1 MRLRLG
7 VRASALV
14 CLVIFLLT
22 AAGCRGEAAPPPPV
36 PTPTAIPTTATISL
50 VGGAQTKSLT
60 CESQSA
66 SDLAKFWGKPI
77 GEMDF
82 FNRLPRS
89 DNPYRGFVGSPDAP
103 AGSLPPAGYGVYA
116 EPVAAALRSLGLNAE
131 ASQRKGINWLRQE
144 VAAGRPVL
152 VWATYGFKEV
162 PVKTYVPRDGQQ
174 VPIVQYEHTFLAV
187 GYDTSGVWVIDA
199 LDGQR
204 KHASYGE
211 FDRAWSLLG
220 QMAVSVRPEDTSVA
234 EASGRD
240 GATSGSLLGSA
251 SRVLSLLV
259 LALVVLALGA
269 VAWRGRPKPKPRRR
283 QRMAQTAEFAV
294 GRVVP
299 ASASPPHRSA
309 RREPAWSR
317 WASLSMVWPS
327 TQSWGEWL
335 QMRGSRVRHDALP
348 LLKCA
353 AAWRVAQPLPLALI
367 GISVGLAAVAMLG
380 WISPCVSLP
389 IVAVGAGIGFWLGVE
404 IQLAQ
409 QDGDDIV
416 PSR

>member
-1 MRLRLG
+1 MRLGLE
-7 VRASALV
+7 VRVSALV
-14 CLVIFLLT
+14 CLVIVLLT
-22 AAGCRGEAAPPPPV
+22 AVGCQAEAPPPPA
-36 PTPTAIPTTATISL
+36 PTPTAIPTTANITL

-77 GEMDF
+77 GEMEF

-116 EPVAAALRSLGLNAE
+116 EPVAATLRSLGLNAE
-131 ASQRKGINWLRQE
+131 ASQRKGVNWLRQE
-144 VAAGRPVL
+144 LAASRPVL
-152 VWATYGFKEV
+152 VWATYGFKDG

-204 KHASYGE
+204 KHVSYAD
-211 FDRAWSLLG
+211 FDRGWSLLG
-220 QMAVSVRPEDTSVA
+220 QMAVSVRPEAAAAA
-234 EASGRD
+234 EDAG
-240 GATSGSLLGSA
+240 GATSGSLIASA
-251 SRVLSLLV
+251 ARSLSLLV
-259 LALVVLALGA
+259 LIVAA
-269 VAWRGRPKPKPRRR
+269 VAAAALAWRARPKAKPRRR

-299 ASASPPHRSA
+299 SGATPRRSA
-309 RREPAWSR
+309 RREPVWSK
-317 WASLSMVWPS
+317 WPTIALTWPS
-327 TQSWGEWL
+327 AEGWVEWL
-335 QMRGSRVRHDALP
+335 QMRGGRVRRDAQP
-348 LLKCA
+348 LMRRA
-353 AAWRVAQPLPLALI
+353 AAWRFAQPLPLALTGI
-367 GISVGLAAVAMLG
+367 GLGLAAVALLG

-389 IVAVGAGIGFWLGVE
+389 IVAMGAALGFWLGVE
-404 IQLAQ
+404 IQSSQ
-409 QDGDDIV
+409 RDGDDIA
-416 PSR
+416 SSG